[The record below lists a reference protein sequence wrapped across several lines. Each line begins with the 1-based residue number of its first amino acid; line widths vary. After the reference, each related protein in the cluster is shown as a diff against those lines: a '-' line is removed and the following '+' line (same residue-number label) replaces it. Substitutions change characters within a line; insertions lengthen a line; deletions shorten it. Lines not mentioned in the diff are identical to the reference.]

1 MSEYFVLPLTLLGI
15 AAVLVACSRLFES
28 LFDRSRRKCC
38 SFCGKHHS
46 EVAKL
51 LEGPDCYICDKC
63 VKVCSDV
70 LMKECAEY
78 RDSFR
83 DAGKK
88 AEPNAGPS
96 GGSATPLGNSG
107 APEQTPSVT

>member
-1 MSEYFVLPLTLLGI
+1 MSEYFVLPLNLLGI
-15 AAVLVACSRLFES
+15 AAVLIACSKLYES
-28 LFDRSRRKCC
+28 VFGKRRQHRC
-38 SFCGKHHS
+38 SFCMRLHS

-51 LEGPDCYICDKC
+51 LEGPDCYICEKC
-63 VKVCSDV
+63 VKICSDV
-70 LMKECAEY
+70 LMKECTEY

-96 GGSATPLGNSG
+96 GGPTPPPGNSV
-107 APEQTPSVT
+107 APEQTPPVK